1 MSSLCCS
8 YSLRLWPPAAATAAS
23 AAAEGAGADGAACSA
38 AAAAA
43 PSSAA
48 KLGPAVATGG
58 AAVVSSVVDCDD
70 ALPLARFGRAA
81 ADALALARDCAAR
94 IARVIS
100 SSSSSSSSSSPSSS
114 HAIEAAAPNTAPP
127 EPPDARGLST
137 VIWRACTDSDADGCT
152 LLAVWREP
160 TVPSAGSR
168 ARLVCCRRP
177 SAPDGSGAAR
187 DGSGA
192 ARDGSGA
199 CGLAGASDGAG
210 LGTRK
215 RSMRRAVVAASVGRQ
230 FERTTWL
237 SAERPMPHNVRCIP
251 PSALRARVAWR
262 A

>member
-1 MSSLCCS
+1 MTWLIEVGQFSPRAHAWHAGGRRIAVWDPCSRYDHSACVVTCTHTHHSSPCTQS
-8 YSLRLWPPAAATAAS
+8 HNPHRITQ
-23 AAAEGAGADGAACSA
+23 AACPA

-100 SSSSSSSSSSPSSS
+100 SSSSSSSSSPSSS

-152 LLAVWREP
+152 LLAV
-160 TVPSAGSR
+160 
-168 ARLVCCRRP
+168 
-177 SAPDGSGAAR
+177 
-187 DGSGA
+187 
-192 ARDGSGA
+192 
-199 CGLAGASDGAG
+199 
-210 LGTRK
+210 
-215 RSMRRAVVAASVGRQ
+215 
-230 FERTTWL
+230 
-237 SAERPMPHNVRCIP
+237 
-251 PSALRARVAWR
+251 
-262 A
+262 